1 MDFTV
6 KRYSQLL
13 HSLLSQGFSFLPVA
27 TYLRLFP
34 NSQSEISNHQS
45 PIRNPPSEFRL
56 PPSAIRLPQSEIPPC
71 SMPQAPCPMPQ
82 APCPPPPAFVLLRHD
97 VDARPQNALRMAR
110 LEHSLGI
117 RGTYYFRMPH
127 TFDPPIIKEI
137 AALGHETGYHYETMV
152 QIKIGRGQGRG
163 QGREEHVKWAYEL
176 FVENLEKLR
185 TIVPVTTICMH
196 GSPLSRFDNREIWE
210 KYDYRNLDILGD
222 PYFDIDFSRVAYFT
236 DTGRRWDGTGVSI
249 RDKVVPGIRDVETEG
264 RGGFRKAEGGL
275 RNSDFGVRNETKSVD
290 RRFPVYHSTFEMIK
304 AIENGTF
311 PRQAMLTVH
320 PQRWN
325 ERLIPWTKELV
336 WQNVKNA
343 GKRALIKIRG

>member
-1 MDFTV
+1 MP
-6 KRYSQLL
+6 
-13 HSLLSQGFSFLPVA
+13 HAP
-27 TYLRLFP
+27 
-34 NSQSEISNHQS
+34 S
-45 PIRNPPSEFRL
+45 PKPH
-56 PPSAIRLPQSEIPPC
+56 
-71 SMPQAPCPMPQ
+71 
-82 APCPPPPAFVLLRHD
+82 AFVLLRHD
-97 VDARPQNALRMAR
+97 VDARPDNALRMAR

-137 AALGHETGYHYETMV
+137 AALGHEIGYHYETLAT
-152 QIKIGRGQGRG
+152 IGNEKTKRRRDEGTEGRGQKGKEYSMFGNRLSLRNPPPIAIG
-163 QGREEHVKWAYEL
+163 SAIRNSLLVERAYEL

-185 TIVPVTTICMH
+185 QIVPVETICMH

-236 DTGRRWDGTGVSI
+236 DTGRRWDGAGVSI
-249 RDKVVPGIRDVETEG
+249 RDKVVPGLREVGTKGRRDRGTERLREEETE
-264 RGGFRKAEGGL
+264 
-275 RNSDFGVRNETKSVD
+275 RNTGYRLSVIRNRFFPGVRNETKSVD

-311 PRQAMLTVH
+311 PEQAMLTVH

-325 ERLIPWTKELV
+325 DRLIPWTKELV
-336 WQNVKNA
+336 WQNVKNS

>member
-1 MDFTV
+1 MP
-6 KRYSQLL
+6 
-13 HSLLSQGFSFLPVA
+13 HA
-27 TYLRLFP
+27 
-34 NSQSEISNHQS
+34 
-45 PIRNPPSEFRL
+45 
-56 PPSAIRLPQSEIPPC
+56 PC
-71 SMPQAPCPMPQ
+71 SLPHAPSS
-82 APCPPPPAFVLLRHD
+82 PPPAFVLLRHD

-137 AALGHETGYHYETMV
+137 AALGHETGYHYETMAT
-152 QIKIGRGQGRG
+152 IGDEKTKGRRDEGSEGRGQKGKEYSMFGNWWFLHRAWSM
-163 QGREEHVKWAYEL
+163 EHGEGEKGNRLSLRNPPPIAKGSAIRNFLLVERAYEL

-185 TIVPVTTICMH
+185 QIVPVETICMH

-236 DTGRRWDGTGVSI
+236 DTGRRWDGAGVSI